1 MKLIDLNGVKVLFDV
16 LMERIGVEIYTKAEA
31 DGKFQPKGKYA
42 EEAYLNSFEEALSA
56 EFDKKADKNDVEES
70 LSGKVNKAD
79 VYTKKEIYTKDE
91 VDNRFAKKGEAGVKG
106 DRGERGP
113 QGPPGPQGD
122 RGPAGSSADV
132 FDYYDRLKFP
142 NGAKIGV
149 D

>member
-31 DGKFQPKGKYA
+31 D
-42 EEAYLNSFEEALSA
+42 
-56 EFDKKADKNDVEES
+56 
-70 LSGKVNKAD
+70 
-79 VYTKKEIYTKDE
+79 T
-91 VDNRFAKKGEAGVKG
+91 RFAKKGEAGVKG

-113 QGPPGPQGD
+113 QGPPGPKGD

-149 D
+149 E